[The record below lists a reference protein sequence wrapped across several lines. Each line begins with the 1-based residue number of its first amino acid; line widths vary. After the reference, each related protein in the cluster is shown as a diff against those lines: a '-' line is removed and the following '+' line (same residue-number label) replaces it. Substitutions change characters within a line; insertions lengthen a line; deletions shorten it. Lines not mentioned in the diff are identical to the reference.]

1 LPSIFAVSST
11 GAVLP
16 APLVRPTRHPLRWA
30 RQRVELLTVRAV
42 FTYVG
47 ICAMA
52 AVYYLLLE
60 TKVRLPIINETNTH
74 AWHRAIPNATLRHD
88 IRDVGEGLLGGIL
101 AIAFTYNHYRRIG
114 KPHAVDRLEM
124 RLRIPNV
131 KSGRKLAW
139 WQLVLGVVLIPVY
152 AAPGFFVGEWLVGV
166 IHPAVNHLAEVQT
179 GSVLT
184 NVKNNF
190 LEQWPKKL
198 IGFGAAFFFG
208 HRPARAVID
217 DIQLWF
223 AERRVAAGKPP
234 RAYETAP
241 FKARYNDVATSGA
254 VQPRA
259 QNAIALPIVLGILG
273 LAIVGLGGYG
283 YYVLNYIAK

>member
-1 LPSIFAVSST
+1 
-11 GAVLP
+11 
-16 APLVRPTRHPLRWA
+16 
-30 RQRVELLTVRAV
+30 
-42 FTYVG
+42 
-47 ICAMA
+47 MA

-60 TKVRLPIINETNTH
+60 TKVRLPIINETNTQ
-74 AWHRAIPNATLRHD
+74 AWHRAIPNSTLRHD
-88 IRDVGEGLLGGIL
+88 VRDVGEGLLGGIL
-101 AIAFTYNHYRRIG
+101 AIAFTYNRYRRIG

-139 WQLVLGVVLIPVY
+139 WQFVLGVVLIPVY

-184 NVKNNF
+184 NVKNNL
-190 LEQWPKKL
+190 LEHWPKKL
-198 IGFGAAFFFG
+198 IGFAAAFFFG
-208 HRPARAVID
+208 HRPALAVID

-223 AERRVAAGKPP
+223 AERRVAVGTPL

-241 FKARYNDVATSGA
+241 FKARYNDVAASGA
-254 VQPRA
+254 VQARA
-259 QNAIALPIVLGILG
+259 QNAIAPPIVLGILG
-273 LAIVGLGGYG
+273 LAIVSLGGYG

>member
-1 LPSIFAVSST
+1 MSST
-11 GAVLP
+11 TSAALP
-16 APLVRPTRHPLRWA
+16 PPLVRPTRHPLTWT
-30 RQRVELLTVRAV
+30 RQRVELLGVRAV

-47 ICAMA
+47 ICAIA
-52 AVYYLLLE
+52 ALYYILLE
-60 TKVRLPIINETNTH
+60 TRVRLPIINETNTQ
-74 AWHRAIPNATLRHD
+74 AWHHAIPNTTLRHD

-114 KPHAVDRLEM
+114 KPNAVDRLEM

-139 WQLVLGVVLIPVY
+139 WQIVFGVLLIPVY
-152 AAPGFFVGEWLVGV
+152 ASVGFFLGEWLVGV
-166 IHPAVNHLAEVQT
+166 VHPTVSHLAEVQT

-184 NVKNNF
+184 NIKSNF

-198 IGFGAAFFFG
+198 IGFAAAFFFG

-217 DIQLWF
+217 DVQLWF
-223 AERRVAAGKPP
+223 AERRVSAGKPLRWYHTP
-234 RAYETAP
+234 P
-241 FKARYNDVATSGA
+241 FKARYNDVAASGA
-254 VQPRA
+254 VRPRA
-259 QNAIALPIVLGILG
+259 EQAVALPVTLGVLGVAMIG
-273 LAIVGLGGYG
+273 LAGYG